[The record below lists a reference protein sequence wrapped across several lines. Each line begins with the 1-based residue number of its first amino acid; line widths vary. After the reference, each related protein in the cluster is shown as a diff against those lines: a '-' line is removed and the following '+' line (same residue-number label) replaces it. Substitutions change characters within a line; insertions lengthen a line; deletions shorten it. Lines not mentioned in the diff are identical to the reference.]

1 MRIHVE
7 GAEDQTLVA
16 KFLEAD
22 QGHLFDDWEDLDST
36 GRRKLLDD
44 LSRIDLGFLQ
54 QLVSDHLTSDP
65 ESLPVA
71 TPSPPP
77 MIPLGDPGREEAKSL
92 GLEALS
98 RGEVGVMLLAGGVG
112 TRLGHAGPKG
122 SYPLLPLTQM
132 TLFQFFADSLLRR
145 QKEVGTA
152 IPWWIMT
159 SPSNHEETVQYF
171 RDHQFHGLN
180 SSDVIILPQEE
191 LPVIDPRRGK
201 ILRKGPGRVLFSPD
215 GHGGAIRLMQRHAD
229 LFRQRGIRHV
239 YTHQVDNPL
248 APIGD
253 PELVG
258 LHRIHGSQFSSKA
271 VAKTDPDEKVGVFC
285 QTGEHLRIIEYSEL
299 GDEER
304 NRRDDDGKLSFR
316 AGNVAMHVID
326 LDFVLGDEA
335 GNTPALPMPF
345 HMAKKS
351 VKHWIDHEWS
361 ESETPNSV
369 RFETFI
375 FDVLPLSDQAIVVEA
390 SRDLE
395 FAPVKNRDGN
405 DSPET
410 SRHALQMLWG
420 DWLESAGYP
429 LERNAD
435 GSPSRTLEISPR
447 IAVDKDQFIAVFDSL
462 EIPDEGPI
470 LIQ

>member
-7 GAEDQTLVA
+7 GAEDRTLVA

-22 QGHLFDDWEDLDST
+22 QGHLFDDWDALDSA
-36 GRRKLLDD
+36 GKRMLLDD
-44 LSRIDLGFLQ
+44 LARIDLGFLQ

-65 ESLPVA
+65 ESPPIA
-71 TPSPPP
+71 TPTPPP
-77 MIPLGDPGREEAKSL
+77 MIGLDDPGRDQAKKV

-98 RGEVGVMLLAGGVG
+98 RGEVGIMLLAGGVG
-112 TRLGHAGPKG
+112 TRLGHSGPKG
-122 SYPLLPLTQM
+122 SFPLLPLTQM
-132 TLFQFFADSLLRR
+132 TLFQFFAESLLRR
-145 QKEVGTA
+145 QKEVGA
-152 IPWWIMT
+152 NIPWWIMT
-159 SPSNHEETVQYF
+159 SPSNHDETVRYF
-171 RDHQFHGLN
+171 RDHQYHGLN
-180 SSDVIILPQEE
+180 SSDVMILPQEE

-201 ILRKGPGRVLFSPD
+201 ILREGPGKILFSPD

-229 LFRQRGIRHV
+229 LFRERGIRHV

-258 LHRIHGSQFSSKA
+258 LHLSHGSQFSSKA

-304 NRRDDDGKLSFR
+304 HRLDDGGNLAFR

-335 GNTPALPMPF
+335 GTTPALPMPF
-345 HMAKKS
+345 HTARKS
-351 VKHWIDHEWS
+351 VRHWLDQDWNES
-361 ESETPNSV
+361 ESPNSV

-375 FDVLPLSDQAIVVEA
+375 FDVLPLSGEAIVVEA

-410 SRHALQMLWG
+410 SRIALQKLWA
-420 DWLESAGYP
+420 DWLEAAGCS
-429 LERNAD
+429 LERD
-435 GSPSRTLEISPR
+435 GEGVPVRTLEISPK
-447 IAVDKDQFIAVFDSL
+447 IAVDREQFVAIFESL
-462 EIPDEGPI
+462 EIPAEGPI